1 MRVYSGAIGT
11 VRYPDSITFA
21 FNPNRIIVG
30 TDVPVTVTVGRYTD
44 TREPYQTMVEI
55 DIAKYLQAM
64 VSKEN
69 RHKEV
74 EVSLSSD
81 RGSFSFTTLVVWGAM
96 NIGETF
102 NKPYTLYWW
111 KGFPFTMELYVPNGV
126 EGLRI
131 RYDRG
136 SYGENMSDRGI
147 VEFDPAEMWPD
158 ANEQVVLRVDNA
170 EGVASVWDYTFDNTF
185 NGVNKDTVHLYRLKV
200 KEAKECGVYLRWI
213 DRHGWMRYWLFEKG
227 QTTTTGKSLDALKGV
242 HEGSSYEYRMARYAG
257 KEASKSV
264 KLCASL
270 ITDEETDIVEQVAL
284 SPVVDMWTGA
294 EWLPV
299 NIEALGVTRGGKD
312 WRPLNNFECVMV
324 YPELM
329 LQRL

>member
-30 TDVPVTVTVGRYTD
+30 TDVPVTVAVGRYTD

-111 KGFPFTMELYVPNGV
+111 KGLPFTMELYVPEGV
-126 EGLRI
+126 EGLRS

-136 SYGENMSDRGI
+136 SYGENISDRGI

-158 ANEQVVLRVDNA
+158 ANEQVVLRVDDA
-170 EGVASVWDYTFDNTF
+170 EGVTSVWDYTFDNTF

-200 KEAKECGVYLRWI
+200 KEAKDCGVYLRWI

-242 HEGSSYEYRMARYAG
+242 HEGASYEYRMARYAG

-264 KLCASL
+264 KLCAPL

-312 WRPLNNFECVMV
+312 WRPLNNFECVLV

-329 LQRL
+329 VQRL

>member
-111 KGFPFTMELYVPNGV
+111 KGLPFTMELYVADGA
-126 EGLRI
+126 EGLRA

-136 SYGENMSDRGI
+136 AYGAGIRNRGM
-147 VEFDPAEMWPD
+147 VSFNPAEMWPD
-158 ANEQVVLRVDNA
+158 ANEQVVLRVDDLP
-170 EGVASVWDYTFDNTF
+170 GVYSVWDYTFDNTF

-200 KEAKECGVYLRWI
+200 QEAKECGVYLRWI

-227 QTTTTGKSLDALKGV
+227 QITTMGKSLDALKGV
-242 HEGSSYEYRMARYAG
+242 HEGVSYEYRMARYAG

-264 KLCASL
+264 KLCAPL

-284 SPVVDMWTGA
+284 SPVVDMWTGK
-294 EWLPV
+294 EWIPV
-299 NIEALGVTRGGKD
+299 NIEAFGVTRGGKD

-329 LQRL
+329 VQRL

>member
-1 MRVYSGAIGT
+1 MREYNGAIGV
-11 VRYPDSITFA
+11 VRYPDEVAFA
-21 FNPNRIIVG
+21 FNPNRIMVN
-30 TDVPVTVTVGRYTD
+30 TNVPVTVTVGRYTD
-44 TREPYQTMVEI
+44 TREPYLGSVEI

-111 KGFPFTMELYVPNGV
+111 KGLPYTMELYVPSGV
-126 EGLRI
+126 AALKS

-136 SYGENMSDRGI
+136 TYGENISERGF

-158 ANEQVVLRVDNA
+158 AKEQVVLRVDDLP
-170 EGVASVWDYTFDNTF
+170 GVSSVWDYTFDNTF

-200 KEAKECGVYLRWI
+200 KEAKECGVYLRWV

-227 QTTTTGKSLDALKGV
+227 QITTTGKSLDALKGV
-242 HEGSSYEYRMARYAG
+242 HEGASYEYRMARYAG
-257 KEASKSV
+257 KEASKSM
-264 KLCASL
+264 KLCAPL

-329 LQRL
+329 VQRL